1 MVTIFGFPVQL
12 PPGLEFLAVPATSFV
27 LTLIVWL
34 LIAAFVNFLTG
45 KVLKSLTRHLP
56 GEVED
61 ILLGIFRKPLLI
73 IILVFGISNSAA
85 YLPLHPTFLW
95 VIQRLSYTVLTAIL
109 VFILWRLVEDLLKYY
124 GERWASKTESKVDDV
139 LIPVLNI
146 FGPPIFLVAAS
157 LVIFPLWGID
167 VTSVL
172 LGAGVVGLVLGLALQ
187 DTLSNVFSGM
197 SLLVEAPFKT
207 GDLVVL
213 PDGKVCEVQKMGI
226 RSTTFYWV
234 DEHSTVIVPNK
245 VLSASTLVNV
255 TRPTAERR
263 AMIDVKVDLNTNLA
277 HAQEQLWRVA
287 YSNPG
292 VLVSDM
298 PQKLVLLKERVADLY
313 RRAENLQRDEPATAK
328 ILAEARLYEAALP
341 RLDLEGQVYRQML
354 NMEESFR
361 HLIRGIM
368 AREGNGL
375 SPEEIS
381 EIFCKYVTPAD
392 NEVDRTLDLVNQ
404 WMVIQDPWLN
414 HSDYW
419 DNRKMWQRRN
429 EAFKLRWE
437 KLKKEIRRPQE
448 KLELRL
454 DDMTKDLI
462 NWLET
467 EYKVLPSYWK
477 DPEVTFTGFDG
488 SQAGLRL
495 SFYVDNARLEH
506 AGRMRRVTTEV
517 ARHVRELFS
526 DEGIW

>member
-1 MVTIFGFPVQL
+1 MVTILGFAVQL
-12 PPGLEFLAVPATSFV
+12 PPGLDFLAVPATSFV
-27 LTLIVWL
+27 LTLAAWL
-34 LIAAFVNFLTG
+34 IIALLVNFFTG
-45 KVLKSLTRHLP
+45 RILKSITRHLP

-61 ILLGIFRKPLLI
+61 ILLGILRKPVLILI
-73 IILVFGISNSAA
+73 ITFGIANSAA
-85 YLPLHPTFLW
+85 LLPLHPNFLW
-95 VIQRLSYTVLTAIL
+95 VIQRLAYTILTIIVVYL
-109 VFILWRLVEDLLKYY
+109 FWRLVEDLLKFY

-146 FGPPIFLVAAS
+146 FGPPVFLVIAA
-157 LVIFPLWGID
+157 LVVFPLWGIN

-226 RSTTFYWV
+226 RSTTFYWI
-234 DEHSTVIVPNK
+234 DEHSTVVVPNK
-245 VLSASTLVNV
+245 VLSTSTLVNV

-263 AMIDVKVDLNTNLA
+263 AMIDIKVNLSTNLA
-277 HAQEQLWRVA
+277 HAQEQLWRIA

-298 PQKLVLLKERVADLY
+298 SQKLVLLKERVADLY
-313 RRAENLQRDEPATAK
+313 VRAEKLRPDEPAAAR
-328 ILAEARLYEAALP
+328 ILAEARHYEASIP
-341 RLDLEGQVYRQML
+341 RLDLEGQVYRQMIA
-354 NMEESFR
+354 MEESFR
-361 HLIRGIM
+361 QLIRGIM

-375 SPEEIS
+375 SAEEIS

-392 NEVDRTLDLVNQ
+392 NEVDRTLELVNQ
-404 WMVIQDPWLN
+404 WIVIQDPWLN

-429 EAFKLRWE
+429 EAFKQRWD

-454 DDMTKDLI
+454 DDMTKELI

-467 EYKVLPSYWK
+467 EYKVLPAYWK
-477 DPEVTFTGFDG
+477 DPEVIFTGFDD
-488 SQAGLRL
+488 STAGLRL

-506 AGRMRRVTTEV
+506 DSRLKRVTTEV
-517 ARHVRELFS
+517 ARHIRELFS